1 MGGIFLEIENL
12 RTYFPIY
19 EGIIFR
25 KLRGMVRA
33 VDGVSLSVEKG
44 KVLGLVGESGCG
56 KSTLGRSIMHLV
68 KMTSGRIILNK
79 QELTNLS
86 GKELTKERPRFQII
100 FQDPYA
106 SLNPRMTVSDT
117 LAEPLLYHGIV
128 KRSGLLH
135 EISSLMSEVGLAPRF
150 MKKYP
155 HEFSGGQRQ
164 RIAIARALALRP
176 ELLIAD
182 EPVSG
187 LDVSI
192 QSQVLN
198 LLINLCKK
206 RNLTMVFIS
215 HDLSVIRHIAYRTA
229 VMYLGKIVEHGIT
242 EDVFNLPR
250 HPYTKALLSAIPM
263 PDPIKEK
270 DRERIILEGDVPS
283 PVNPPK
289 GCVFHTRCP
298 IVINRCRNELPLTIS
313 APGTDGSEHCVAC
326 HRSEEQSA
334 LI

>member
-33 VDGVSLSVEKG
+33 VDGVSLSVENG

-56 KSTLGRSIMHLV
+56 KSTLGRSIMRLV

-86 GKELTKERPRFQII
+86 GKELVKERPRFQMI

-128 KRSGLLH
+128 KRSELLH
-135 EISSLMSEVGLAPRF
+135 EILSLMSEVGLAPRF

-206 RNLTMVFIS
+206 RNLTMLFIS
-215 HDLSVIRHIAYRTA
+215 HDLSVIRHISNKTA

-283 PVNPPK
+283 PVDPPQ
-289 GCVFHTRCP
+289 GCDFHTRCP
-298 IVINRCRNELPLTIS
+298 VVINRCRNEEPAILS
-313 APGTDGSEHCVAC
+313 VPGVNGMDHFVAC
-326 HRSEEQSA
+326 HRAEELNVS
-334 LI
+334 